1 MGMIGKLFGRGER
14 IDPRPLELPAGM
26 MLPETAEQK
35 IERMIRTRL
44 SAVAAESGE
53 ESFEEANDFDV
64 GDEDPTALPTSHEM
78 ASEFMEDIKHEAT
91 ERDRGSDDRGNT
103 TDRDTEEPVRGK
115 RNDEGSHRNKRGVQ
129 LDSEVGE
136 EDESGAPARARRDER
151 DGNAR
156 TDRRGWK
163 DESRRPRDSRTRD
176 GRGDE

>member
-1 MGMIGKLFGRGER
+1 MVLFGRLFGRGEKV
-14 IDPRPLELPAGM
+14 DPRPLELPAGM

-53 ESFEEANDFDV
+53 DSFEEANDFDV

-78 ASEFMEDIKHEAT
+78 ASEFMEVMKHEAT
-91 ERDRGSDDRGNT
+91 ERVRGS
-103 TDRDTEEPVRGK
+103 TDWRDSTDGDPEEPVRRK
-115 RNDEGSHRNKRGVQ
+115 RDDQGSDGNKRGVQ
-129 LDSEVGE
+129 LDREDGE
-136 EDESGAPARARRDER
+136 EDESGAPTRARRDER

-156 TDRRGWK
+156 TDRRGRK
-163 DESRRPRDSRTRD
+163 DESRRTRDGGTRD